1 MAQITDHADQQV
13 NKVLVGNKSVNQS
26 ARQVSTQEGAAL
38 AAEYDVRFIEAS
50 AKADVNVTEVF
61 QAITQQVIDRI
72 PKGAARPASRQLLGA
87 SKKKKSCAC

>member
-1 MAQITDHADQQV
+1 MCGAGWRRSRTTRTSRSTRSSD
-13 NKVLVGNKSVNQS
+13 NQS

-50 AKADVNVTEVF
+50 AKTDVNVTEAF
-61 QAITQQVIDRI
+61 QAIAQQVIDRI
-72 PKGAARPASRQLLGA
+72 PKGAARPASRQLSGA